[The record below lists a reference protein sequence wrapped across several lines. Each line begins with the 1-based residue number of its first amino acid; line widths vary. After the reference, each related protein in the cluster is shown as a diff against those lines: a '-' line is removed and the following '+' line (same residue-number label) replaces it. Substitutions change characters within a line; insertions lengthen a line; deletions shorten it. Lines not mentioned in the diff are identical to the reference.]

1 MTSAGSRARS
11 DDMDVSQFAYAHAW
25 LHTRRHSSRVGSARA
40 GARAGLGLPRVL
52 PTPGV
57 VDATNTVA

>member
-1 MTSAGSRARS
+1 MLVGAGKSGVGSRVIGTTGLESLWAR
-11 DDMDVSQFAYAHAW
+11 
-25 LHTRRHSSRVGSARA
+25 ARA

-57 VDATNTVA
+57 VDATNAVA